1 MFQDKDLLKHI
12 ETSSSI
18 KTQSAVIAEWNMNI
32 YSNILAVGNYRYRPN
47 DPDSIYRTIPNTF
60 LLEDK
65 NSIPAFYY
73 GATDADVVVDGG
85 FDNNDLPFKLVP
97 KKDKLKMLY
106 SLEDC
111 LKPFRPRS
119 GINKAVFKS
128 GTFLHNPDINMARKP
143 RYYMADK
150 NDPFK
155 YWTSFRTEYGIEY
168 GTSNKTINGRHAIE
182 DAVPFVVYKE
192 KVPAN
197 RLIVK
202 MQTNTGDIDSGRYTN
217 KSGSFIDPYFGE
229 LNQTVPSVWKVQVLK
244 NNNWVDAVSF
254 TDQDKRKDGTSIIQS
269 DGYVELAY
277 GLILPKIYSE
287 VFVYRGELSSITLR
301 PPVGTREG
309 DAYLIVE
316 NTGDIGEYHIWYQS
330 EWKIFV
336 PEYGW
341 KFEEP
346 VVDSFTNFVT
356 ELTSPTSYTV
366 RGEKKYKEFEYIS
379 GIRIVVDSMKKFD
392 SSFDL
397 IEFSARLTVDLSDR
411 VTAFSLNKSASDLG
425 VSGMPVG
432 QLLASTG
439 SLSMFDF
446 DDAFNKN
453 NILRTENGKEYG
465 SIVANQ
471 NVKNIQIKLYEILTD
486 AIGIDYYVPLK
497 TMYSDGFPKVNNQ
510 SKEVSLELRDLYF
523 YFESQTAPELLSTNT
538 SVSAAV
544 SLLLDSIGFSNYVF
558 KRVDGESEMVIP
570 YFFIPPDKSVAEI
583 LQQLAISTQT
593 SMFFDEYNNFVMM
606 SKDFIMPTVSQ
617 RSTDITFYGSMDS
630 GQVDVVKNKDT
641 KDKISNIIELT
652 SQDSQVYNGGQI
664 SYTTRHIQRTI
675 GTIKAAGMLEQE
687 RLYIY
692 KPVLLW
698 EVSGQESIKSI
709 NQEVENSSTYDLSA
723 IPLNSYLPAT
733 VPTVSN
739 GKIINNTMDLGEGI
753 YYIGRYNGYFYA
765 NGEIIKFDAVQYNI
779 SGTGDVWINSKSE
792 YDTYFSSLPFNG
804 KIYPTGLVRIYAE
817 PNYEEINGL
826 SKLKNGEV
834 AKHGRAQF
842 GTSISEHNAGLSD
855 HWSNND
861 NVRGVEMDSKYLF
874 KFDQTLP
881 KTTGNVA
888 AGVNNT
894 FATKTTRNGII
905 KNYFSSKYISESS
918 VNRMLSTQSGT
929 TQSSALVMNGGGF
942 KTTDTPANFLSYV
955 YKPLS
960 NKFKH
965 FGTRLRV
972 IGRIED
978 NEKNGQTPVGPSELY
993 SVQGKTADEKIT
1005 IAGGGGGIAIM
1016 VDPKTNAGYYFE
1028 IIALDATKIND
1039 SARQNVHDVLFYKI
1053 EANKST
1059 NTVPSAPAIPVTL
1072 YQGLANIIV
1081 DGGQFVGQYRRAA
1094 EQDPTVYDLSVEYQD
1109 IGSRRKFF
1117 LYLNDN
1123 LIATVFDESP
1133 LSVYNNLALFIRGT
1147 SRVMFENVYALA
1159 NNYSQNTSFQLDT
1172 PISNV
1177 FGDSGISAEDSFR
1190 KYSVSGA
1197 VQASYLTGISSS
1209 QPPKFSMYFDEFGTI
1224 MREAAS
1230 FNFRYDLAYPALYAQ
1245 LSPTFNKLKT
1255 YAISGFRARSY
1266 GAEFLIFNT
1275 TDTILSLD
1283 SSSQSYLRI
1292 QGIAFT
1298 NQSTNNFTVDEYFS
1312 KNSNLSDPQFESTGL
1327 ITAVNKVA
1335 KNYEDIKASRMLY
1348 GKKDFSLDVPYVQ
1361 NADAAENLMSW
1372 LVKKITKPRKSIGLK
1387 IFANPMIQLGDIVQ
1401 IDYNEKGIEKTG
1413 SADARYVVY
1422 NIEYSKTKDG
1432 PEMSV
1437 FLSEVL

>member
-1 MFQDKDLLKHI
+1 MFDEKDLLNHI

-32 YSNILAVGNYRYRPN
+32 YSNILVVGNYRYRPT
-47 DPDSIYRTIPNTF
+47 DSESIYRTIPNTF
-60 LLEDK
+60 VLENK
-65 NSIPAFYY
+65 NSSPAFYY
-73 GATDADVVVDGG
+73 GATDADVVIDGG
-85 FDNNDLPFKLVP
+85 FDDNDTPFKLIP
-97 KKDKLKMLY
+97 KKDKLKLLY

-119 GINKAVFKS
+119 GINKAVFQGGK
-128 GTFLHNPDINMARKP
+128 FLHNPNINMARKP

-155 YWTSFRTEYGIEY
+155 YWTSFRTENGVEY
-168 GTSNKTINGRHAIE
+168 GTSNQTSNGRHIIE
-182 DAVPFVVYKE
+182 DAAPFVVYKE
-192 KVPAN
+192 EVPAN
-197 RLIVK
+197 RLVIK
-202 MQTNTGDIDSGRYTN
+202 MQTNIGDIDSGRYTN
-217 KSGSFIDPYFGE
+217 KTGSFADPYFGE
-229 LNQTVPSVWKVQVLK
+229 LNQTTPSVWKVQVLK

-277 GLILPKIYSE
+277 GLVLPKIYSQ
-287 VFVYRGELSSITLR
+287 VFVYRGELPSITLR

-316 NTGDIGEYHIWYQS
+316 NSGDIGEYHIWYQG

-336 PEYGW
+336 PQYGW

-356 ELTSPTSYTV
+356 ELTDPTSYTV
-366 RGEKKYKEFEYIS
+366 RGELKYKEFEYIS

-397 IEFSARLTVDLSDR
+397 IEFSPRLTADLSDR
-411 VTAFSLNKSASDLG
+411 VLDFSLNKSASDLG

-439 SLSMFDF
+439 SISFFDF
-446 DDAFNKN
+446 DDSFNENNKSSIILNKN
-453 NILRTENGKEYG
+453 I
-465 SIVANQ
+465 
-471 NVKNIQIKLYEILTD
+471 KNIQIKLYEVLTD
-486 AIGIDYYVPLK
+486 AIGIDYYVPIK
-497 TMYSDGFPKVNNQ
+497 TMYSDGFAKIDNQ
-510 SKEVSLELRDLYF
+510 SKKVSLSLRDLYF
-523 YFESQTAPELLSTNT
+523 YFESQTAPEILSTNT

-558 KRVDGESEMVIP
+558 KRVEGESEMVIP
-570 YFFIPPDKSVAEI
+570 YFFIPPDKSVAQI
-583 LQQLAISTQT
+583 LQDLAISTQT
-593 SMFFDEYNNFVMM
+593 AMFFDEYNNFVMM
-606 SKDFIMPTVSQ
+606 SKDFIMPTVAQ
-617 RSTDITFYGSMDS
+617 RPTDLTFYGSPDS
-630 GQVDVVKNKDT
+630 TQVEVIKNKDT
-641 KDKISNIIELT
+641 KVKLSNIMELT

-664 SYTTRHIQRTI
+664 SYTTRHIERSV

-698 EVSGQESIKSI
+698 EVSGEQNIKSI
-709 NQEVENSSTYDLSA
+709 NQEVGNSSTYDLTA
-723 IPLNSYLPAT
+723 IPLNSYLSA
-733 VPTVSN
+733 VAPTVSN
-739 GKIINNTMDLGEGI
+739 GKIINNTMDLGEGV
-753 YYIGRYNGYFYA
+753 YWLGRYKGYFYA
-765 NGEIIKFDAVQYNI
+765 NGEILKFDAVQYNI
-779 SGTGDVWINSKSE
+779 SGTGDVWINSKLE

-804 KIYPTGLVRIYAE
+804 KIYPTGLVRIYSE

-842 GTSISEHNAGLSD
+842 GTTISEHNAGLNE

-861 NVRGVEMDSKYLF
+861 NVRGVEMDAKYLF

-881 KTTGNVA
+881 ETTGNVA
-888 AGVNNT
+888 AGVNNS

-905 KNYFSSKYISESS
+905 KNFISSKYISESS
-918 VNRMLSTQSGT
+918 VNTMRSTQAGT
-929 TQSSALVMNGGGF
+929 TQSSAFVMNGGGF

-978 NEKNGQTPVGPSELY
+978 NEKNGQTAVGQTELY
-993 SVQGKTADEKIT
+993 SVQGKTADDKIT

-1028 IIALDATKIND
+1028 IVALDKTKIDD
-1039 SARQNVHDVLFYKI
+1039 SSRQNVHDVLFYKL
-1053 EANKST
+1053 EAKTST
-1059 NTVPSAPAIPVTL
+1059 IANSAAPAIPVTL
-1072 YQGLANIIV
+1072 YEGLANIIV
-1081 DGGQFVGQYRRAA
+1081 DGGEFVGQYRVAA
-1094 EQDPTVYDLSVEYQD
+1094 EQNPTVYDLSVEYQD

-1123 LIATVFDESP
+1123 LIATVFDENP
-1133 LSVYNNLALFIRGT
+1133 LNVYNNMALFIRGS

-1159 NNYSQNTSFQLDT
+1159 NNYSQNTSFQLDA
-1172 PISNV
+1172 PISNA
-1177 FGDSGISAEDSFR
+1177 FGDSGISAQDSFR
-1190 KYSVSGA
+1190 KYSMSGS
-1197 VQASYLTGISSS
+1197 VQASYLTGISSA
-1209 QPPKFSMYFDEFGTI
+1209 QPPKFSIYFEEFGTI

-1245 LSPTFNKLKT
+1245 LSPTFNKLKS

-1275 TDTILSLD
+1275 TDRVLSLD
-1283 SSSQSYLRI
+1283 SSSQSYLRV

-1298 NQSTNNFTVDEYFS
+1298 NQSTNNFSVDDYFS
-1312 KNSNLSDPQFESTGL
+1312 KNSDLSDPQFDSTGI
-1327 ITAVNKVA
+1327 ITAVNKVE
-1335 KNYEDIKASRMLY
+1335 KNYEDIKSSRMLY
-1348 GKKDFSLDVPYVQ
+1348 GRKDFSLDVPYVQ

-1387 IFANPMIQLGDIVQ
+1387 IFANPMIQLGDIVE
-1401 IDYNEKGIEKTG
+1401 IDYVEKNINKAG
-1413 SADARYVVY
+1413 SDGSRFVVY
-1422 NIEYSKTKDG
+1422 NIEYSKSKDG
-1432 PEMSV
+1432 PEMSL

>member
-1 MFQDKDLLKHI
+1 MFQEKDLLNHI

-32 YSNILAVGNYRYRPN
+32 YSNILALGNYRYRPN
-47 DPDSIYRTIPNTF
+47 DSDSIYRTIPNTF
-60 LLEDK
+60 LLENK
-65 NSIPAFYY
+65 NSNPAFYY

-85 FDNNDLPFKLVP
+85 LDENDLPFKLLP
-97 KKDKLKMLY
+97 KKEKLKLLY

-111 LKPFRPRS
+111 IKPFRPRS
-119 GINKAVFKS
+119 GINKSSFFPGK
-128 GTFLHNPDINMARKP
+128 FFIHNPNINMARKP

-155 YWTSFRTEYGIEY
+155 YWTSFRTENGIEY
-168 GTSNKTINGRHAIE
+168 GISNKTLNGRHAIE
-182 DAVPFVVYKE
+182 DAAPFVVYKE

-197 RLIVK
+197 RLVVK
-202 MQTNTGDIDSGRYTN
+202 MQTNIGEIDSGRYTN
-217 KSGSFIDPYFGE
+217 KAGSFSDPYFGE
-229 LNQTVPSVWKVQVLK
+229 LNQTTPSVWKVQVLK

-254 TDQDKRKDGTSIIQS
+254 TDQDKRKDGTPIIQS

-277 GLILPKIYSE
+277 GLVLPKIYAE
-287 VFVYRGELSSITLR
+287 VFVYRGELSSLSLR

-316 NTGDIGEYHIWYQS
+316 NSGDIGEYHIWYKD

-336 PEYGW
+336 PNYGW

-356 ELTSPTSYTV
+356 ELTDPTSYIIN
-366 RGEKKYKEFEYIS
+366 GEKKYKEFEYIS

-397 IEFSARLTVDLSDR
+397 IEFSPRLTADLSDR
-411 VTAFSLNKSASDLG
+411 VTSFSLNKSASDLG
-425 VSGMPVG
+425 QSGMPVG

-439 SLSMFDF
+439 SISFFDF
-446 DDAFNKN
+446 DDSFNKN
-453 NILRTENGKEYG
+453 NTLSLIN
-465 SIVANQ
+465 NQ
-471 NVKNIQIKLYEILTD
+471 NIKNIQIKLYEVITD

-497 TMYSDGFPKVNNQ
+497 TMYSDGFPKIDNQ
-510 SKEVSLELRDLYF
+510 SKAVSLELRDLYF
-523 YFESQTAPELLSTNT
+523 YFESQTAPEILSTDT

-558 KRVDGESEMVIP
+558 KRVEGESEMVIP
-570 YFFIPPDKSVAEI
+570 YFFIPPDKSVAQI
-583 LQQLAISTQT
+583 LQDIAISTQT
-593 SMFFDEYNNFVMM
+593 AMFFDEYNNFVMM
-606 SKDFIMPTVSQ
+606 SKDFIMPTSAQ
-617 RSTDITFYGSMDS
+617 RPTDLTLYGSSDS
-630 GQVDVVKNKDT
+630 SQVDVVKNKDT
-641 KDKISNIIELT
+641 KSKLSNIIELT

-664 SYTTRHIQRTI
+664 SYVTRHIERTL
-675 GTIKAAGMLEQE
+675 GTIKAAGMLEQD
-687 RLYIY
+687 RMYIY

-698 EVSGQESIKSI
+698 EVPGEESTKSV
-709 NQEVENSSTYDLSA
+709 NQEAGSSSTYDLTA
-723 IPLNSYLPAT
+723 IPLNSYLPAV

-739 GKIINNTMDLGEGI
+739 GKIINNTMDLGEGV
-753 YYIGRYNGYFYA
+753 YWLGRYKGYLYA
-765 NGEIIKFDAVQYNI
+765 NGEIIKFDAAQYNV
-779 SGTGDVWINSKSE
+779 SGTGDVWINNKDE
-792 YDTYFSSLPFNG
+792 YNSYFASLPFNG
-804 KIYPTGLVRIYAE
+804 KIYPTGLVRIYSE
-817 PNYEEINGL
+817 PNYEEIDGL

-842 GTSISEHNAGLSD
+842 GTTISEHHAGLNE

-861 NVRGVEMDSKYLF
+861 NVRGVEMDAKYLF

-881 KTTGNVA
+881 ETTRNVA
-888 AGVNNT
+888 AGVNNS
-894 FATKTTRNGII
+894 FATNTTRNGII
-905 KNYFSSKYISESS
+905 KNFLSSKYISESA
-918 VNRMLSTQSGT
+918 VNKMNSIQSGT
-929 TQSSALVMNGGGF
+929 TQSSALVMNGAGF

-978 NEKNGQTPVGPSELY
+978 NENNGQTPVGASEMY
-993 SVQGKTADEKIT
+993 VVKGKTADEKIT

-1016 VDPKTNAGYYFE
+1016 VNPKTNAGYYFE
-1028 IIALDATKIND
+1028 IIALDKTKIED
-1039 SARQNVHDVLFYKI
+1039 SARQNVHDVLFYKL
-1053 EANKST
+1053 ETKTSDLT
-1059 NTVPSAPAIPVTL
+1059 GPAIPVTL
-1072 YQGLANIIV
+1072 YEGLAKIIV
-1081 DGGQFVGQYRRAA
+1081 DDGQFVGQYRMAA
-1094 EQDPTVYDLSVEYQD
+1094 EENPTVYDLSVEYQD

-1117 LYLNDN
+1117 LYLNDV
-1123 LIATVFDESP
+1123 LIATVFDDSP
-1133 LSVYNNLALFIRGT
+1133 LDVYNNIALFVRGS

-1177 FGDSGISAEDSFR
+1177 FGDSGINAQDSFR

-1197 VQASYLTGISSS
+1197 VQASYLTGISTA
-1209 QPPKFSMYFDEFGTI
+1209 QPPKFSIYFEEFGTI

-1230 FNFRYDLAYPALYAQ
+1230 LNFRYDLAYPALYAQ
-1245 LSPTFNKLKT
+1245 LSPTFNKLKS
-1255 YAISGFRARSY
+1255 YAVSGFRARSY
-1266 GAEFLIFNT
+1266 GAELLIFNT
-1275 TDTILSLD
+1275 TDKVLSLD
-1283 SSSQSYLRI
+1283 SNSQSYLRV

-1298 NQSTNNFTVDEYFS
+1298 NQSTNNFSVDDYFS
-1312 KNSNLSDPQFESTGL
+1312 KNSNLSDPQFDSTGL

-1361 NADAAENLMSW
+1361 NSDAAENLMSW

-1401 IDYNEKGIEKTG
+1401 IDYTEKGINKAGLDT
-1413 SADARYVVY
+1413 SRFVVY
-1422 NIEYSKTKDG
+1422 NIEYSKSKDG

>member
-1 MFQDKDLLKHI
+1 MFDEKDLLNYI

-32 YSNILAVGNYRYRPN
+32 YSNILVVGNYRYRPT
-47 DPDSIYRTIPNTF
+47 DPESIYRTIPNTF
-60 LLEDK
+60 VLENK
-65 NSIPAFYY
+65 NSSPAFYY
-73 GATDADVVVDGG
+73 GATDADVVIDGG
-85 FDNNDLPFKLVP
+85 FDKNDTPFKLIP
-97 KKDKLKMLY
+97 KKDKLKLLY

-119 GINKAVFKS
+119 GINKAVFQGGK
-128 GTFLHNPDINMARKP
+128 FLHNPDINMARKP

-155 YWTSFRTEYGIEY
+155 YWTSFRTENGAEY
-168 GTSNKTINGRHAIE
+168 GTSNQTVNGRHIIE
-182 DAVPFVVYKE
+182 DAAPFVVYKE
-192 KVPAN
+192 RVPAN
-197 RLIVK
+197 RLVIK

-217 KSGSFIDPYFGE
+217 KTGSFADPYFGE
-229 LNQTVPSVWKVQVLK
+229 LNQTTPSVWKVQVLK
-244 NNNWVDAVSF
+244 NNNWVDVVSF

-277 GLILPKIYSE
+277 GLVLPKIYSQ
-287 VFVYRGELSSITLR
+287 VFVYRGELSSLSLR

-309 DAYLIVE
+309 DAYLVVE
-316 NTGDIGEYHIWYQS
+316 NSGDIGEYHIWYEA
-330 EWKIFV
+330 EWKTFI
-336 PEYGW
+336 PQYGW

-356 ELTSPTSYTV
+356 ELTDPTSYIV
-366 RGEKKYKEFEYIS
+366 GGEKKYKEFEYIS

-397 IEFSARLTVDLSDR
+397 IEFSPRLTADLSDR
-411 VTAFSLNKSASDLG
+411 VTSFSLNKSASDLG

-439 SLSMFDF
+439 NLTLFDF
-446 DDAFNKN
+446 DDAFHKN
-453 NILRTENGKEYG
+453 NPLRVENGIERG
-465 SIVANQ
+465 SLIANQ
-471 NVKNIQIKLYEILTD
+471 NIKNIQIKIYEVITD
-486 AIGIDYYVPLK
+486 AKLIDYYVPIK
-497 TMYSDGFPKVNNQ
+497 TMYSDGFPKIDNQ
-510 SKEVSLELRDLYF
+510 SKVVTLDLRDLYF
-523 YFESQTAPELLSTNT
+523 YFESQTAPEILSTNT

-558 KRVDGESEMVIP
+558 KRVEGESEMVIP
-570 YFFIPPDKSVAEI
+570 YFFIPPDKSVAQI
-583 LQQLAISTQT
+583 LQDLAISTQT
-593 SMFFDEYNNFVMM
+593 AMFFDEYNNFVMM
-606 SKDFIMPTVSQ
+606 SKDFIMPTVAQ
-617 RSTDITFYGSMDS
+617 RPTDLTLYGSSDS
-630 GQVDVVKNKDT
+630 AQVGVVKNKDT
-641 KDKISNIIELT
+641 KTKLSNIMELT

-664 SYTTRHIQRTI
+664 SYTTRHIERSV

-698 EVSGQESIKSI
+698 EVSGEENIKSI
-709 NQEVENSSTYDLSA
+709 NQEVGNSSTYDLTA
-723 IPLNSYLPAT
+723 IPLNSYLSA
-733 VPTVSN
+733 VAPTVSN
-739 GKIINNTMDLGEGI
+739 GKIINNTMDLGEGV
-753 YYIGRYNGYFYA
+753 YWLGRYKGYFYA
-765 NGEIIKFDAVQYNI
+765 NGEILKFDAVQYNV
-779 SGTGDVWINSKSE
+779 SGTGDVWINSKLE
-792 YDTYFSSLPFNG
+792 YDKYFSSLPFNG
-804 KIYPTGLVRIYAE
+804 KIYPTGLVRIYSE

-826 SKLKNGEV
+826 SKLKNGQV

-842 GTSISEHNAGLSD
+842 GTTISEHNAGLNE

-861 NVRGVEMDSKYLF
+861 NVRGVEMDAKYLF

-881 KTTGNVA
+881 ETTGNVA
-888 AGVNNT
+888 AGVNNS

-905 KNYFSSKYISESS
+905 KNFISSKYISESS
-918 VNRMLSTQSGT
+918 VNTMRSTQAGT
-929 TQSSALVMNGGGF
+929 TQSSAFVMNGGGF

-978 NEKNGQTPVGPSELY
+978 NEKNGQTAVGQTELY
-993 SVQGKTADEKIT
+993 SVQGKTADDKII

-1028 IIALDATKIND
+1028 IVALDKTKIDD
-1039 SARQNVHDVLFYKI
+1039 SSRQNVHDVLFYKL
-1053 EANKST
+1053 EAKTSPTPN
-1059 NTVPSAPAIPVTL
+1059 PAAPAIPVTL
-1072 YQGLANIIV
+1072 YEGLAKIIV
-1081 DGGQFVGQYRRAA
+1081 DGGEFVGQYRVAA

-1123 LIATVFDESP
+1123 LIATVFDEKP
-1133 LSVYNNLALFIRGT
+1133 LNVYNNMALFVRGS

-1159 NNYSQNTSFQLDT
+1159 NNYSQNTSFQLDA
-1172 PISNV
+1172 PISNA
-1177 FGDSGISAEDSFR
+1177 FGDSGISAQDSFR
-1190 KYSVSGA
+1190 KYSMSGS
-1197 VQASYLTGISSS
+1197 VQASYLTGISSA
-1209 QPPKFSMYFDEFGTI
+1209 QPPKFSIYFEEFGTI

-1245 LSPTFNKLKT
+1245 LSPTFNKLKS

-1275 TDTILSLD
+1275 TDRVLSLD
-1283 SSSQSYLRI
+1283 SSSQSYLRV

-1298 NQSTNNFTVDEYFS
+1298 NQSTNNFSVDDYFS
-1312 KNSNLSDPQFESTGL
+1312 KNSDLSDPQFDSTGI
-1327 ITAVNKVA
+1327 ITAVNKVE
-1335 KNYEDIKASRMLY
+1335 KNYEDIKSSRMLY

-1387 IFANPMIQLGDIVQ
+1387 IFANPMIQLGDIVE
-1401 IDYNEKGIEKTG
+1401 IDYVEKNINRAG
-1413 SADARYVVY
+1413 SDGSRFVVY
-1422 NIEYSKTKDG
+1422 NIEYSKSKDG
-1432 PEMSV
+1432 PEMSI

>member
-1 MFQDKDLLKHI
+1 MFQDKDLLNHI

-18 KTQSAVIAEWNMNI
+18 RTQSVVIAEWNMNI
-32 YSNILAVGNYRYRPN
+32 YTNILAIGNYRYRPT
-47 DPDSIYRTIPNTF
+47 DPSSIYRTIPNTF
-60 LLEDK
+60 MLENK
-65 NSIPAFYY
+65 NTTTPFYY

-85 FDNNDLPFKLVP
+85 LDKNDTPFKLIP
-97 KKDKLKMLY
+97 KKDKLKLLY

-119 GINKAVFKS
+119 GINKAVFQDGK
-128 GTFLHNPDINMARKP
+128 FLHNPDINMARKP

-155 YWTSFRTEYGIEY
+155 YWTSFRTENGVEY
-168 GTSNKTINGRHAIE
+168 GTSNQTINGRHAIE
-182 DAVPFVVYKE
+182 DAAPFVVYKE
-192 KVPAN
+192 SVPAN
-197 RLIVK
+197 RLVVK
-202 MQTNTGDIDSGRYTN
+202 MQTNIGDIDSGRYTN
-217 KSGSFIDPYFGE
+217 KSSSFPDPYFGE
-229 LNQTVPSVWKVQVLK
+229 LNQTTPSVWKVQVLK

-254 TDQDKRKDGTSIIQS
+254 TDQDKRKDGSPIIQS

-277 GLILPKIYSE
+277 GLVLPKIYSE
-287 VFVYRGELSSITLR
+287 VFVYRGELSSISLR

-316 NTGDIGEYHIWYQS
+316 NSGDIGEYHIWYKD

-336 PEYGW
+336 PSYGW

-356 ELTSPTSYTV
+356 ELTDPTSYTV

-397 IEFSARLTVDLSDR
+397 IEFSPRLTADLSDR
-411 VTAFSLNKSASDLG
+411 VTSFSLNKSASDLG
-425 VSGMPVG
+425 ASGMPVG

-439 SLSMFDF
+439 NLSLFDF
-446 DDAFNKN
+446 DDSFNKN
-453 NILRTENGKEYG
+453 NTL
-465 SIVANQ
+465 SIIANQ
-471 NVKNIQIKLYEILTD
+471 NIKNIQVKIYEVLTD
-486 AIGIDYYVPLK
+486 AIGIDHYVPMK
-497 TMYSDGFPKVNNQ
+497 TLYSDGFPKINNQ
-510 SKEVSLELRDLYF
+510 SKEVTLDLRDLYF
-523 YFESQTAPELLSTNT
+523 YFESQTAPEILSTNT

-544 SLLLDSIGFSNYVF
+544 SLLLDSIGFSNYIF
-558 KRVDGESEMVIP
+558 KRVEGESEMVIP

-583 LQQLAISTQT
+583 LQGLALSTQT
-593 SMFFDEYNNFVMM
+593 AMFFDEYNNFVMM
-606 SKDFIMPTVSQ
+606 SKDFMMPTVEQ
-617 RSTDITFYGSMDS
+617 RPTDLTFYGSSDS
-630 GQVDVVKNKDT
+630 EEFEVIKNKNT
-641 KDKISNIIELT
+641 KPKLSNIIELT
-652 SQDSQVYNGGQI
+652 SQDNQVYNGGQI
-664 SYTTRHIQRTI
+664 SYTTRHIERTV

-698 EVSGQESIKSI
+698 EVGGEETIKSV
-709 NQEVENSSTYDLSA
+709 NQEVSNSSTYDLTA
-723 IPLNSYLPAT
+723 IPLNSYLSAVP
-733 VPTVSN
+733 PTVSN
-739 GKIINNTMDLGEGI
+739 GRVINNTMDLGEGV
-753 YYIGRYNGYFYA
+753 YTLGRYNGYFYA
-765 NGEIIKFDAVQYNI
+765 NGEIIKFDAAQYNV
-779 SGTGDVWINSKSE
+779 SGTGDVWISSKLE
-792 YDTYFSSLPFNG
+792 YDSYFASLPFNG
-804 KIYPTGLVRIYAE
+804 KIYPTGLVRIYSE

-842 GTSISEHNAGLSD
+842 GTSISEHNAGLSE
-855 HWSNND
+855 HWSNNE
-861 NVRGVEMDSKYLF
+861 NIRGVEMESKYLF

-881 KTTGNVA
+881 ETTKNIA

-905 KNYFSSKYISESS
+905 KNFISSKYISESS
-918 VNRMLSTQSGT
+918 VNKMLSTQAGT
-929 TQSSALVMNGGGF
+929 VQSSALVMNGGGF
-942 KTTDTPANFLSYV
+942 KTTDIPANFLSYV

-978 NEKNGQTPVGPSELY
+978 NEKNGQTPVGPTELY
-993 SVQGKTADEKIT
+993 SVQGETADEKII
-1005 IAGGGGGIAIM
+1005 IAGGGGGLAIM

-1039 SARQNVHDVLFYKI
+1039 SSRQNVHDVLFYKL
-1053 EANKST
+1053 EAKTSTST
-1059 NTVPSAPAIPVTL
+1059 NPAAPAIPVTL
-1072 YQGLANIIV
+1072 YEGLANIIV
-1081 DGGQFVGQYRRAA
+1081 DDGAFTGQYRMAA
-1094 EQDPTVYDLSVEYQD
+1094 EQNPSVYDLSVEYQD

-1117 LYLNDN
+1117 LYLNDT

-1133 LSVYNNLALFIRGT
+1133 LNVYNNIALFVRGS

-1172 PISNV
+1172 PISNA
-1177 FGDSGISAEDSFR
+1177 FGDSGISAQDSFR
-1190 KYSVSGA
+1190 KYSMSGA
-1197 VQASYLTGISSS
+1197 VQASYLTGISSA

-1245 LSPTFNKLKT
+1245 LAPTFNKLKT
-1255 YAISGFRARSY
+1255 YAVSGFRARSY

-1275 TDTILSLD
+1275 TDKLLSLD
-1283 SSSQSYLRI
+1283 SNSQSFLRI
-1292 QGIAFT
+1292 NGIAFT
-1298 NQSTNNFTVDEYFS
+1298 SQSANNFSVDEYFS
-1312 KNSNLSDPQFESTGL
+1312 KNSDLSDPQFDSTGL
-1327 ITAVNKVA
+1327 ITSVNKVA

-1361 NADAAENLMSW
+1361 TADAAENLMSW

-1387 IFANPMIQLGDIVQ
+1387 IFANPMIQLGDIVEV
-1401 IDYNEKGIEKTG
+1401 DYIEKNINKAGSTG
-1413 SADARYVVY
+1413 SRFVVY
-1422 NIEYSKTKDG
+1422 NIEYSKSKDG
-1432 PEMSV
+1432 PDMSV

>member
-1 MFQDKDLLKHI
+1 MFDEKDLLKHI

-32 YSNILAVGNYRYRPN
+32 YSNILVVGNYRYRPT
-47 DPDSIYRTIPNTF
+47 DSESIYRTIPNTF
-60 LLEDK
+60 VLENK
-65 NSIPAFYY
+65 NSSPAFYY
-73 GATDADVVVDGG
+73 GATDADVVIDGG
-85 FDNNDLPFKLVP
+85 FDKNDTPFKLIP
-97 KKDKLKMLY
+97 KKDKLKLLY

-119 GINKAVFKS
+119 GINKAVFQGGK
-128 GTFLHNPDINMARKP
+128 FLHNPDINMARKP

-155 YWTSFRTEYGIEY
+155 YWTSFRTENGVEY
-168 GTSNKTINGRHAIE
+168 GTSNQTLNGRHIIE
-182 DAVPFVVYKE
+182 DAAPFVVYKE
-192 KVPAN
+192 RVPAN
-197 RLIVK
+197 RLVIK
-202 MQTNTGDIDSGRYTN
+202 MQTNIGDIDSGRYTN
-217 KSGSFIDPYFGE
+217 KTGSFADPYFGE
-229 LNQTVPSVWKVQVLK
+229 LNQTTPSVWKVQVLK

-277 GLILPKIYSE
+277 GLVLPKIYSQ

-316 NTGDIGEYHIWYQS
+316 NSGDIGEYHIWYEA
-330 EWKIFV
+330 EWKTFV
-336 PEYGW
+336 PQYGW

-356 ELTSPTSYTV
+356 ELTDPTSYTV
-366 RGEKKYKEFEYIS
+366 RGELKYKEFEYIS

-397 IEFSARLTVDLSDR
+397 IEFSPRLTADLSDR
-411 VTAFSLNKSASDLG
+411 VLDFSLNKSASDLG

-439 SLSMFDF
+439 SISFFDF
-446 DDAFNKN
+446 DDSFNENNKSSIILNKN
-453 NILRTENGKEYG
+453 I
-465 SIVANQ
+465 
-471 NVKNIQIKLYEILTD
+471 KNIQIKLYEVLTD
-486 AIGIDYYVPLK
+486 AVGIDYYVPIK
-497 TMYSDGFPKVNNQ
+497 TMYSDGFAKIDNQ
-510 SKEVSLELRDLYF
+510 SKKVSLSLRDLYF
-523 YFESQTAPELLSTNT
+523 YFESQTAPEILSTNT

-558 KRVDGESEMVIP
+558 KRVEGESEMVIP
-570 YFFIPPDKSVAEI
+570 YFFIPPDKSVAQI
-583 LQQLAISTQT
+583 LQDLAISTQT
-593 SMFFDEYNNFVMM
+593 AMFFDEYNNFVMM
-606 SKDFIMPTVSQ
+606 SKDFIMPTVAQ
-617 RSTDITFYGSMDS
+617 RPTDLTLYGSSDS
-630 GQVDVVKNKDT
+630 AQVGVVKNKDT
-641 KDKISNIIELT
+641 KTKLSNIMELT

-664 SYTTRHIQRTI
+664 SYTTRHIERTV

-698 EVSGQESIKSI
+698 EVSGEQNIKSI
-709 NQEVENSSTYDLSA
+709 NQEVGNSSTYDLTA
-723 IPLNSYLPAT
+723 IPLNSYLSA
-733 VPTVSN
+733 VAPTVSN
-739 GKIINNTMDLGEGI
+739 GKIINNTMDLGEGV
-753 YYIGRYNGYFYA
+753 YWLGRYKGYFYA
-765 NGEIIKFDAVQYNI
+765 NGEILKFDAVQYNI
-779 SGTGDVWINSKSE
+779 SGTGDVWITSKLE

-804 KIYPTGLVRIYAE
+804 KIYPTGLVRIYSE

-842 GTSISEHNAGLSD
+842 GTTISEHNAGLNE

-861 NVRGVEMDSKYLF
+861 NVRGVEMDAKYLF

-881 KTTGNVA
+881 ETTGNVA
-888 AGVNNT
+888 AGVNNS

-905 KNYFSSKYISESS
+905 KNFISSKYISESS
-918 VNRMLSTQSGT
+918 VNTMRSTQAGT
-929 TQSSALVMNGGGF
+929 TQSSAFVMNGGGF

-978 NEKNGQTPVGPSELY
+978 NEKNGQTAVGQTELY
-993 SVQGKTADEKIT
+993 SVQGKTADDKII

-1028 IIALDATKIND
+1028 IVALDKTKIDD
-1039 SARQNVHDVLFYKI
+1039 SSRQNVHDVLFYKL
-1053 EANKST
+1053 EAKTST
-1059 NTVPSAPAIPVTL
+1059 ITNSAAPAIPVTL
-1072 YQGLANIIV
+1072 YEGLANIIV
-1081 DGGQFVGQYRRAA
+1081 DGGEFVGQYRVAA
-1094 EQDPTVYDLSVEYQD
+1094 EQNPTVYDLSVEYQD

-1123 LIATVFDESP
+1123 LIATVFDEKP
-1133 LSVYNNLALFIRGT
+1133 LNVYNNMALFVRGS

-1159 NNYSQNTSFQLDT
+1159 NNYSQNTSFQLDA
-1172 PISNV
+1172 PISNA
-1177 FGDSGISAEDSFR
+1177 FGDSGISAQDSFR
-1190 KYSVSGA
+1190 KYSMSGS
-1197 VQASYLTGISSS
+1197 VQASYLTGISSA
-1209 QPPKFSMYFDEFGTI
+1209 QPPKFGIYFEEFGTI

-1245 LSPTFNKLKT
+1245 LSPTFNKLKS

-1275 TDTILSLD
+1275 TDRVLSLD
-1283 SSSQSYLRI
+1283 SSSQSYLRV

-1298 NQSTNNFTVDEYFS
+1298 NQSTNNFSVDDYFS
-1312 KNSNLSDPQFESTGL
+1312 KNSDLSDPQFDSTGI
-1327 ITAVNKVA
+1327 ITAVNKVE
-1335 KNYEDIKASRMLY
+1335 KNYEDIKSSRMLY
-1348 GKKDFSLDVPYVQ
+1348 GRKDFSLDVPYVQ

-1372 LVKKITKPRKSIGLK
+1372 LVKKITKPRKSIGLR
-1387 IFANPMIQLGDIVQ
+1387 IFANPMIQLGDIVE
-1401 IDYNEKGIEKTG
+1401 IDYVEKNINKAG
-1413 SADARYVVY
+1413 SDGSRFVVY
-1422 NIEYSKTKDG
+1422 NIEYSKSKDG
-1432 PEMSV
+1432 PEMSL

>member
-1 MFQDKDLLKHI
+1 MFQEKDLLNHI

-32 YSNILAVGNYRYRPN
+32 YSNILALGNYRYRPN
-47 DPDSIYRTIPNTF
+47 DSDSIYRTIPNTF
-60 LLEDK
+60 LLENK
-65 NSIPAFYY
+65 NSNPAFYY

-85 FDNNDLPFKLVP
+85 LDENDLPFKLLP
-97 KKDKLKMLY
+97 KKEKLKLLY

-111 LKPFRPRS
+111 IKPFRPRS
-119 GINKAVFKS
+119 GINKSSFFPGK
-128 GTFLHNPDINMARKP
+128 FFIHNPNINMARKP

-155 YWTSFRTEYGIEY
+155 YWTSFRTENGIEY
-168 GTSNKTINGRHAIE
+168 GISNKTLNGRHAIE
-182 DAVPFVVYKE
+182 DAAPFVVYKE

-202 MQTNTGDIDSGRYTN
+202 MQTNIGEIDSGRYTN
-217 KSGSFIDPYFGE
+217 KAGSFSDPYFGE
-229 LNQTVPSVWKVQVLK
+229 LNQTTPSVWKVQVLK

-254 TDQDKRKDGTSIIQS
+254 TDQDKRKDGTPIIQS

-277 GLILPKIYSE
+277 GLVLPKIYAE
-287 VFVYRGELSSITLR
+287 VFVYRGELSSLSLR

-316 NTGDIGEYHIWYQS
+316 NSGDIGEYHIWYKD

-336 PEYGW
+336 PNYGW

-356 ELTSPTSYTV
+356 ELTDPTNYIV
-366 RGEKKYKEFEYIS
+366 NGEKKYKEFEYIS

-397 IEFSARLTVDLSDR
+397 IEFSPRLTADLSDR
-411 VTAFSLNKSASDLG
+411 VTSFSLNKSASDLG
-425 VSGMPVG
+425 QSGMPVG

-439 SLSMFDF
+439 SISFFDF
-446 DDAFNKN
+446 DDSFNKN
-453 NILRTENGKEYG
+453 NTLSLIN
-465 SIVANQ
+465 NQ
-471 NVKNIQIKLYEILTD
+471 NIKNIQIKLYEVITD
-486 AIGIDYYVPLK
+486 ARGIDYYVPLK
-497 TMYSDGFPKVNNQ
+497 TMYSDGFPKIDNQ
-510 SKEVSLELRDLYF
+510 SKAVSLELRDLYF
-523 YFESQTAPELLSTNT
+523 YFESQTAPEILSTNT

-558 KRVDGESEMVIP
+558 KRVEGESEMVIP
-570 YFFIPPDKSVAEI
+570 YFFIPPDKSVAQI
-583 LQQLAISTQT
+583 LQDIAISTQT
-593 SMFFDEYNNFVMM
+593 AMFFDEYNNFVMM
-606 SKDFIMPTVSQ
+606 SKDFIMPTSAQ
-617 RSTDITFYGSMDS
+617 RPTDLTLYGSSDS
-630 GQVDVVKNKDT
+630 SQVDVVKNKDT
-641 KDKISNIIELT
+641 KSKLSNIIELT

-664 SYTTRHIQRTI
+664 SYVTRHIERTL
-675 GTIKAAGMLEQE
+675 GTIKAAGMLEQD
-687 RLYIY
+687 RMYIY

-698 EVSGQESIKSI
+698 EVPGEESIKSV
-709 NQEVENSSTYDLSA
+709 NQEAGSSSTYDLTA
-723 IPLNSYLPAT
+723 IPLNSYLPAV

-739 GKIINNTMDLGEGI
+739 GKIINNTMDLGEGV
-753 YYIGRYNGYFYA
+753 YWLGRYKGYLYA
-765 NGEIIKFDAVQYNI
+765 NGEIIKFDAAQYNV
-779 SGTGDVWINSKSE
+779 SGTGDVWINNKDE
-792 YDTYFSSLPFNG
+792 YNSYFASLPFNG
-804 KIYPTGLVRIYAE
+804 KIYPTGLVRIYSE
-817 PNYEEINGL
+817 PNYEEIDGL

-842 GTSISEHNAGLSD
+842 GTTISEHHAGLNE

-861 NVRGVEMDSKYLF
+861 NVRGVEMDAKYLF

-881 KTTGNVA
+881 ETTRNVA
-888 AGVNNT
+888 AGVNNS
-894 FATKTTRNGII
+894 FATNTTRNGII
-905 KNYFSSKYISESS
+905 KNFLSSKYILESA
-918 VNRMLSTQSGT
+918 VNKMNSIQSGT
-929 TQSSALVMNGGGF
+929 TQSSALVMNGAGF

-978 NEKNGQTPVGPSELY
+978 NENNGQTPVGASEMY
-993 SVQGKTADEKIT
+993 VVKGKTADEKIT

-1016 VDPKTNAGYYFE
+1016 VNPKTNAGYYFE
-1028 IIALDATKIND
+1028 IIALDKTKIED
-1039 SARQNVHDVLFYKI
+1039 SARQNVHDVLFYKL
-1053 EANKST
+1053 ETKTSDLT
-1059 NTVPSAPAIPVTL
+1059 GPAIPVTL
-1072 YQGLANIIV
+1072 YEGLAKIIV
-1081 DGGQFVGQYRRAA
+1081 DDGQFVGQYRMAA
-1094 EQDPTVYDLSVEYQD
+1094 EENPTVYDLSVEYQD

-1117 LYLNDN
+1117 LYLNDV
-1123 LIATVFDESP
+1123 LIATVFDDSP
-1133 LSVYNNLALFIRGT
+1133 LDVYNNIALFVRGS

-1177 FGDSGISAEDSFR
+1177 FGDSGINAQDSFR

-1197 VQASYLTGISSS
+1197 VQASYLTGISTA
-1209 QPPKFSMYFDEFGTI
+1209 QPPKFSIYFEEFGTI

-1230 FNFRYDLAYPALYAQ
+1230 LNFRYDLAYPALYAQ
-1245 LSPTFNKLKT
+1245 LSPTFNKLKS
-1255 YAISGFRARSY
+1255 YAVSGFRARSY
-1266 GAEFLIFNT
+1266 GAELLIFNT
-1275 TDTILSLD
+1275 TDKVLSLD
-1283 SSSQSYLRI
+1283 SNSQSYLRV

-1298 NQSTNNFTVDEYFS
+1298 NQSTNNFSVDDYFS
-1312 KNSNLSDPQFESTGL
+1312 KNSNLSDPQFDSTGL

-1361 NADAAENLMSW
+1361 NSDAAENLMSW

-1401 IDYNEKGIEKTG
+1401 IDYTEKGINKAG
-1413 SADARYVVY
+1413 IANSRFVVY
-1422 NIEYSKTKDG
+1422 NIEYSKSKDG

>member
-1 MFQDKDLLKHI
+1 MFQDKDLLNHI

-18 KTQSAVIAEWNMNI
+18 RTQSVVIAEWNMNI
-32 YSNILAVGNYRYRPN
+32 YTNILAIGNYRYRPT
-47 DPDSIYRTIPNTF
+47 DPTSIYRTIPNTF
-60 LLEDK
+60 MLENK
-65 NSIPAFYY
+65 NTTTPFYY

-85 FDNNDLPFKLVP
+85 LDKNDTPFKLIP
-97 KKDKLKMLY
+97 KKDKLKLLY

-119 GINKAVFKS
+119 GINKAVFQDGK
-128 GTFLHNPDINMARKP
+128 FLHNPDINMARKP

-155 YWTSFRTEYGIEY
+155 YWTSFRTENGVEY
-168 GTSNKTINGRHAIE
+168 GTSNQTINGRHAIE
-182 DAVPFVVYKE
+182 DAAPFVVYKE
-192 KVPAN
+192 SVPAN
-197 RLIVK
+197 RLVVK
-202 MQTNTGDIDSGRYTN
+202 MQTNIGDIDSGRYTN
-217 KSGSFIDPYFGE
+217 KSSSFPDPYFGE
-229 LNQTVPSVWKVQVLK
+229 LNQTTPSVWKVQVLK

-254 TDQDKRKDGTSIIQS
+254 TDQDKRKDGSPIIQS

-277 GLILPKIYSE
+277 GLVLPKIYSE
-287 VFVYRGELSSITLR
+287 VFVYRGELSSISLR

-316 NTGDIGEYHIWYQS
+316 NSGDIGEYHIWYKD

-336 PEYGW
+336 PSYGW

-356 ELTSPTSYTV
+356 ELTDPTSYTV

-397 IEFSARLTVDLSDR
+397 IEFSPRLTADLSDR
-411 VTAFSLNKSASDLG
+411 VTSFSLNKSASDLG
-425 VSGMPVG
+425 ASGMPVG

-439 SLSMFDF
+439 NLSLFDF
-446 DDAFNKN
+446 DDSFNKN
-453 NILRTENGKEYG
+453 NTL
-465 SIVANQ
+465 SIIANQ
-471 NVKNIQIKLYEILTD
+471 NIKNIQVKIYEVLTD
-486 AIGIDYYVPLK
+486 AIGIDYYVPMK
-497 TMYSDGFPKVNNQ
+497 TLYSDGFPKINNQ
-510 SKEVSLELRDLYF
+510 SKEVTLDLRDLYF
-523 YFESQTAPELLSTNT
+523 YFESQTAPEILSTNT

-558 KRVDGESEMVIP
+558 KRVEGESEMVIP

-583 LQQLAISTQT
+583 LQGLALSTQT
-593 SMFFDEYNNFVMM
+593 AMFFDEYNNFVMM
-606 SKDFIMPTVSQ
+606 SKDFIMPTVEQ
-617 RSTDITFYGSMDS
+617 RPTDLTFYGSSDS
-630 GQVDVVKNKDT
+630 EEFEVIKNKST
-641 KDKISNIIELT
+641 KPKLSNIIELT
-652 SQDSQVYNGGQI
+652 SQDNQVYNGGQI
-664 SYTTRHIQRTI
+664 SYTTRHIERTL

-698 EVSGQESIKSI
+698 EVGGEETIKSV
-709 NQEVENSSTYDLSA
+709 NQEVSNSSTYDLTA
-723 IPLNSYLPAT
+723 IPLNSYLSAVP
-733 VPTVSN
+733 PTVSN
-739 GKIINNTMDLGEGI
+739 GRVINNTMDLGEGV
-753 YYIGRYNGYFYA
+753 YTLGRYNGYFYA
-765 NGEIIKFDAVQYNI
+765 NGEIIKFDAAQYNV
-779 SGTGDVWINSKSE
+779 SGTGDVWISSKIE
-792 YDTYFSSLPFNG
+792 YDSYFASLPFNG
-804 KIYPTGLVRIYAE
+804 KIYPTGLVRIYSE

-842 GTSISEHNAGLSD
+842 GTSISEHNAGLSE
-855 HWSNND
+855 HWSNNE
-861 NVRGVEMDSKYLF
+861 NIRGVEMESKYLF

-881 KTTGNVA
+881 ETTKNVA

-894 FATKTTRNGII
+894 FATKTTRNGVI
-905 KNYFSSKYISESS
+905 KNFISSKYISESS
-918 VNRMLSTQSGT
+918 VNKMLSTQSGT
-929 TQSSALVMNGGGF
+929 VQSSALVMNGGGF
-942 KTTDTPANFLSYV
+942 KTTDIPANFLSYV

-978 NEKNGQTPVGPSELY
+978 NEKNGQTPVGPTELY
-993 SVQGKTADEKIT
+993 SVQGETADEKII
-1005 IAGGGGGIAIM
+1005 IAGGGGGLAIM

-1039 SARQNVHDVLFYKI
+1039 SSRQNVHDVLFYKL
-1053 EANKST
+1053 EAKTSTST
-1059 NTVPSAPAIPVTL
+1059 NPAAPAIPVTL
-1072 YQGLANIIV
+1072 YEGLANIIV
-1081 DGGQFVGQYRRAA
+1081 DDGAFTGQYRMAA
-1094 EQDPTVYDLSVEYQD
+1094 EQNPSVYDLSVEYQD

-1117 LYLNDN
+1117 LYLNDT

-1133 LSVYNNLALFIRGT
+1133 LNVYNNIALFVRGS

-1172 PISNV
+1172 PISNA
-1177 FGDSGISAEDSFR
+1177 FGDSGISAQDSFR
-1190 KYSVSGA
+1190 KYSMSGA
-1197 VQASYLTGISSS
+1197 VQASYLTGISSA

-1245 LSPTFNKLKT
+1245 LAPTFNKLKT
-1255 YAISGFRARSY
+1255 YAVSGFRARSY

-1275 TDTILSLD
+1275 TDKLLSLD
-1283 SSSQSYLRI
+1283 SNSQSFLRI
-1292 QGIAFT
+1292 NGIAFT
-1298 NQSTNNFTVDEYFS
+1298 SQSANNFSVDEYFS
-1312 KNSNLSDPQFESTGL
+1312 KNSDLSDPQFDSTGL
-1327 ITAVNKVA
+1327 ITSVNKVA

-1361 NADAAENLMSW
+1361 TADAAENLMSW

-1387 IFANPMIQLGDIVQ
+1387 IFANPMIQLGDIVEV
-1401 IDYNEKGIEKTG
+1401 DYIEKNINKAGSTG
-1413 SADARYVVY
+1413 SRFVVY
-1422 NIEYSKTKDG
+1422 NIEYSKSKDG
-1432 PEMSV
+1432 PDMSV

>member
-1 MFQDKDLLKHI
+1 MFDEKDLLKHI

-32 YSNILAVGNYRYRPN
+32 YSNIFVVGNYRYRPT
-47 DPDSIYRTIPNTF
+47 DADSIYRTIPNTF
-60 LLEDK
+60 VLENK
-65 NSIPAFYY
+65 NSSPAFYY
-73 GATDADVVVDGG
+73 GATDADVVIDGG
-85 FDNNDLPFKLVP
+85 FDKNDTPFKLIP
-97 KKDKLKMLY
+97 KKDKLKLLY

-119 GINKAVFKS
+119 GINKAVFQGGK
-128 GTFLHNPDINMARKP
+128 FLHNPDINMARKP

-155 YWTSFRTEYGIEY
+155 YWTSFRTENGVEY
-168 GTSNKTINGRHAIE
+168 GTSNQTSNGRHIIE
-182 DAVPFVVYKE
+182 DAAPFVVYKE

-197 RLIVK
+197 RLVVK
-202 MQTNTGDIDSGRYTN
+202 MQTNIGDIDSGRYTN
-217 KSGSFIDPYFGE
+217 KTGSFTDPYFGE
-229 LNQTVPSVWKVQVLK
+229 LNQTTPSVWKVQVLK

-277 GLILPKIYSE
+277 GLVLPKIYSQ
-287 VFVYRGELSSITLR
+287 VFVYRGELSSLSLR

-316 NTGDIGEYHIWYQS
+316 NSGDIGEYHIWYQS

-336 PEYGW
+336 PQYGW

-356 ELTSPTSYTV
+356 ELTDPTSYTIG
-366 RGEKKYKEFEYIS
+366 GELKYKEFEYIS

-397 IEFSARLTVDLSDR
+397 IEFSPRLTADLSDR
-411 VTAFSLNKSASDLG
+411 VLDFSLNKSASDLG

-439 SLSMFDF
+439 SISFFDF
-446 DDAFNKN
+446 DDSFNENNKSSIILNKN
-453 NILRTENGKEYG
+453 I
-465 SIVANQ
+465 
-471 NVKNIQIKLYEILTD
+471 KNIQIKLYEVLTD
-486 AIGIDYYVPLK
+486 AIGIDYYVPIK
-497 TMYSDGFPKVNNQ
+497 TMYSDGFAKIDNQ
-510 SKEVSLELRDLYF
+510 SKKVSLSLRDLYF
-523 YFESQTAPELLSTNT
+523 YFESQTAPEMLSTNT

-558 KRVDGESEMVIP
+558 KRVAGESEMVIP

-583 LQQLAISTQT
+583 LQGLALSTQT
-593 SMFFDEYNNFVMM
+593 AMFFDEYNNFVMM
-606 SKDFIMPTVSQ
+606 SKDFIMPTLAQ
-617 RSTDITFYGSMDS
+617 RPTDLTLYGSSDS
-630 GQVDVVKNKDT
+630 AQVDVVKNKDT
-641 KDKISNIIELT
+641 KTKLSNIMELT

-664 SYTTRHIQRTI
+664 SYTTRHIERTL

-687 RLYIY
+687 RQYIY

-698 EVSGQESIKSI
+698 EVSGEQNIKSV
-709 NQEVENSSTYDLSA
+709 NQEVGNSSTYDLTA
-723 IPLNSYLPAT
+723 IPLNSYLSA
-733 VPTVSN
+733 VAPTVSN
-739 GKIINNTMDLGEGI
+739 GKIINNTMDLGEGV
-753 YYIGRYNGYFYA
+753 YWLGRYKGYFYA
-765 NGEIIKFDAVQYNI
+765 NGEILKFDAVQYNI
-779 SGTGDVWINSKSE
+779 SGTGDVWINSKLE

-804 KIYPTGLVRIYAE
+804 KIYPTGLVRIYSE

-842 GTSISEHNAGLSD
+842 GTTISEHNAGLNE

-874 KFDQTLP
+874 KFDQVVP
-881 KTTGNVA
+881 PTTKNVA
-888 AGVNNT
+888 AGVNNS

-905 KNYFSSKYISESS
+905 KNFISSKYISESS
-918 VNRMLSTQSGT
+918 VNTMRSTQAGT
-929 TQSSALVMNGGGF
+929 TQSSAFVMNGGGF

-978 NEKNGQTPVGPSELY
+978 NEKNGQTAVGQTELY
-993 SVQGKTADEKIT
+993 SVQGKTADDKIT

-1028 IIALDATKIND
+1028 IVALDKTKIDD
-1039 SARQNVHDVLFYKI
+1039 SSRQNVHDVLFYKL
-1053 EANKST
+1053 EAKTSPT
-1059 NTVPSAPAIPVTL
+1059 PAPAAPAIPVTL
-1072 YQGLANIIV
+1072 YEGLANIIV
-1081 DGGQFVGQYRRAA
+1081 DGGEFVGQYRVAA
-1094 EQDPTVYDLSVEYQD
+1094 EQNPTVYDLSVEYQD

-1123 LIATVFDESP
+1123 LIATVFDENP
-1133 LSVYNNLALFIRGT
+1133 LNVYNNMALFVRGS

-1159 NNYSQNTSFQLDT
+1159 NNYSQNTSFQLDA
-1172 PISNV
+1172 PISNA
-1177 FGDSGISAEDSFR
+1177 FGDSGISAQDSFR
-1190 KYSVSGA
+1190 KYSMSGS
-1197 VQASYLTGISSS
+1197 VQASYLTGISSA
-1209 QPPKFSMYFDEFGTI
+1209 QPPKFSMYFEEFGTI

-1245 LSPTFNKLKT
+1245 LSPTFNKLKS
-1255 YAISGFRARSY
+1255 YAVSGFRARSY

-1275 TDTILSLD
+1275 TDRVLSLD
-1283 SSSQSYLRI
+1283 SSSQSYLRV

-1298 NQSTNNFTVDEYFS
+1298 NQSTNNFSVDDYFS
-1312 KNSNLSDPQFESTGL
+1312 KNSDLSDPQFDSTGI
-1327 ITAVNKVA
+1327 ITAVNKVE
-1335 KNYEDIKASRMLY
+1335 KNYEDIKSSRMLY
-1348 GKKDFSLDVPYVQ
+1348 GRKDFSLDVPYVQ

-1372 LVKKITKPRKSIGLK
+1372 LVKKITKPRKSIGLR
-1387 IFANPMIQLGDIVQ
+1387 IFANPMIQLGDIVE
-1401 IDYNEKGIEKTG
+1401 IDYVEKNINKAG
-1413 SADARYVVY
+1413 SDGSRFVVY
-1422 NIEYSKTKDG
+1422 NIEYSKSKDG
-1432 PEMSV
+1432 PEMSL